1 MKIETNYHNTITV
14 NPFDSD
20 KELEIMMDDASNDE
34 YNYRYLSPNKVN
46 ELINYLVNC
55 LIEIGEPVD
64 VLKSMQSEITVNINY
79 DLLIAK
85 LKNR

>member
-1 MKIETNYHNTITV
+1 MTTIEANYSKTLTV
-14 NPFDSD
+14 EPFDSD
-20 KELEIMMDDASNDE
+20 IELKIMVEEDE
-34 YNYRYLSPNKVN
+34 YYSRYLSPNKVN

-55 LIEIGEPVD
+55 LIEIGEPVE

-85 LKNR
+85 LKRHE